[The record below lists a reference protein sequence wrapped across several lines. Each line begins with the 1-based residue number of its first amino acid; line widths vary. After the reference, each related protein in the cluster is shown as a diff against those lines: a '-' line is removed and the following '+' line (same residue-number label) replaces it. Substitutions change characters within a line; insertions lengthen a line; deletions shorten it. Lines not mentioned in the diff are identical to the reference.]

1 MLSIR
6 RTFLRRYG
14 CLRYAVAAGL
24 GAFFVSSALSRAGEF
39 NDVLSIGDQAPA
51 WTKLPGVDGR
61 QHSLED
67 LKDKQVVVVVFTCN
81 SCPIAIDYED
91 RIIAIAKEF
100 ASADG
105 KVALVA
111 INVNRIKEDSLEKMK
126 ERAEKK
132 GFPFPYL
139 FDESQQ
145 IARDYGANFT
155 PEFFVLDRDRKIVYM
170 GGMDDNSNV
179 AKVTVSYLKPAI
191 EATLAGNKPATAE
204 TVARGCRVRYARE
217 RRP

>member
-1 MLSIR
+1 MIETTSLAR
-6 RTFLRRYG
+6 RGRPYW
-14 CLRYAVAAGL
+14 
-24 GAFFVSSALSRAGEF
+24 VSSIWFYTALVTASLATAGQY
-39 NDVLSIGDQAPA
+39 NDVLNIGDPAPS
-51 WTKLPGVDGR
+51 WSKLPGVDGR
-61 QHSLED
+61 DHSLAD
-67 LKDKQVVVVVFTCN
+67 LADKQVVVVVFTCN

-100 ASADG
+100 AGPDG
-105 KVALVA
+105 KAALVA
-111 INVNRIKEDSLEKMK
+111 INVNRIKEDSLERMK

-139 FDESQQ
+139 YDESQQ
-145 IARDYGANFT
+145 IARAYGANFT

-170 GGMDDNSNV
+170 GGMDDNSNPDM
-179 AKVTVSYLKPAI
+179 VTVTYLKPAI
-191 EATLAGNKPATAE
+191 EATLAGNKPATTE